1 MYFIAFTAKYK
12 EIIPKIGEIM
22 DYNKLANLLYPNI
35 KRDAH
40 YYLAKYP
47 KRELPQGAEVTR
59 LGPSPTGYLHIG
71 HLYSAL
77 ISRITAT
84 QTNGVF
90 YLRLEDTDQKR
101 FIDGAGD
108 VAYNMLCYYGVEP
121 DEGYRGSNLPQIGD
135 YGDYVQ
141 SNRTEIYQA
150 FAKEL
155 VKNGR
160 AFPCFCEKS
169 ESKNDI
175 LERREKDLAENDTIT
190 EHDNV
195 CRNLTFEQIEANIKA
210 GKPWALKLLSKGD
223 PNKTHT
229 FIDQIK
235 GKRTIRENGKDIV
248 LVKSNG
254 IPPYALAHVVD
265 DTLMGTTTVIRGEEW
280 YPSVSAHLEL
290 FDALNLPAP
299 KYAHTPVISKYDNI
313 DGNKRKLSKRKDL
326 EANVEFYIETGYPVQ
341 SVIEYVINLL
351 NSDFEQWRAK
361 NPLAPLSQFDFSI
374 KKIGS
379 NNPMFDFD
387 KLNNISKTVISK
399 YSANQVYDEL
409 LVWAE
414 KFNPAFAQKLI
425 ACKNTAIEMF
435 SIDRGGDRPRKD
447 IYAWSQVEEL
457 YNYIWGDVD
466 AVLDAKFKNANCKQ
480 FLTEYVNKYDKN
492 LDKQAWFAQIKEIAL
507 NNNFA
512 DNKDY
517 KANPD
522 AYAGN
527 IADACNIVRIAITGR
542 SNTPDLCSIMQLL
555 GEKVVKQRIN
565 NLLKSF

>member
-1 MYFIAFTAKYK
+1 MNF
-12 EIIPKIGEIM
+12 
-22 DYNKLANLLYPNI
+22 DKLADLLYPNVKHSI
-35 KRDAH
+35 D
-40 YYLAKYP
+40 YYINKYP
-47 KRELPQGAEVTR
+47 KRNLPQGAEVTR

-77 ISRITAT
+77 INRITAT
-84 QTNGVF
+84 KSQGVF

-108 VAYNMLCYYGVEP
+108 VAYDMLCFYGVKP
-121 DEGYRGSNLPQIGD
+121 DEGYRGSHLPQVGE

-155 VKNGR
+155 VEKGR
-160 AFPCFCEKS
+160 AFPCFCAKS
-169 ESKNDI
+169 ESKDDI
-175 LERREKDLAENDTIT
+175 LERREKELEENDTIT
-190 EHDNV
+190 QHDNI
-195 CRNLTFEQIEANIKA
+195 CRNLTFEQIESNIIA
-210 GKPWALKLLSKGD
+210 GKPWALKLLSVGD
-223 PNKTHT
+223 PNKTHE
-229 FIDQIK
+229 FVDQIK

-248 LVKSNG
+248 LIKSNG

-265 DTLMGTTTVIRGEEW
+265 DTLMGTTTVVRGEEW
-280 YPSVSAHLEL
+280 YPSVSAHLEI
-290 FDALNLPAP
+290 FSALGLKPP
-299 KYAHTPVISKYDNI
+299 KYAHTPVISKYDNE
-313 DGNKRKLSKRKDL
+313 DGNKRKLSKRKDP

-361 NPLAPLSQFDFSI
+361 NSLAPISEFDFSI

-399 YSANQVYDEL
+399 YTATQVYEEL
-409 LVWAE
+409 LEWAT
-414 KFNPAFAQKLI
+414 KFNPTFAETLI
-425 ACKNTAIEMF
+425 NNKEKAICLF
-435 SIDRGGDRPRKD
+435 GIDRGGERPRKD
-447 IYAWSQVEEL
+447 IYAWSKVEEL
-457 YNYIWGDVD
+457 YNYIFGDV
-466 AVLDAKFKNANCKQ
+466 AAELDDKFKNLSCKQ
-480 FLTEYVNKYDKN
+480 FLQEYVKKYDSS

-507 NNNFA
+507 ANNFA

-517 KANPD
+517 KANPN

-555 GEKVVKQRIN
+555 GKEVVQERIN
-565 NLLKSF
+565 NLLKTL

>member
-1 MYFIAFTAKYK
+1 
-12 EIIPKIGEIM
+12 M
-22 DYNKLANLLYPNI
+22 DYQKLANLLYPNI
-35 KRDAH
+35 KHDVK
-40 YYLAKYP
+40 YYLNKFP
-47 KRELPQGAEVTR
+47 KRNLPQGAEVTR

-101 FIDGAGD
+101 YIDGAGD
-108 VAYNMLCYYGVEP
+108 VAYDMLCYYGVKP

-141 SNRTEIYQA
+141 SNRTEIYQT

-169 ESKNDI
+169 ESKDDI

-190 EHDNV
+190 AHDNA
-195 CRNLTFEQIEANIKA
+195 CRNLSFEQIEANIKA
-210 GKPWALKLLSKGD
+210 GKPWALKLLSQGD
-223 PNKTHT
+223 PDKTHT

-248 LVKSNG
+248 LIKSNG

-280 YPSVSAHLEL
+280 YPSVSAHLEI

-313 DGNKRKLSKRKDL
+313 DGNKRKLSKRKDD

-351 NSDFEQWRAK
+351 NSDFEQWRTK
-361 NPLAPLSQFDFSI
+361 NPLAPLSEFDFSI

-409 LVWAE
+409 LVWAK
-414 KFNPAFAQKLI
+414 KFSPAFAQKLVQE
-425 ACKNTAIEMF
+425 KSKAIEMF
-435 SIDRGGDRPRKD
+435 SIDRGGERPRKD

-457 YNYIWGDVD
+457 YSYIWGDVSPT
-466 AVLDAKFKNANCKQ
+466 LDDKFKNANCRQ
-480 FLTEYVNKYDKN
+480 FLTEYVDKYDKN

-507 NNNFA
+507 ENNFA

-517 KANPD
+517 KANPE
-522 AYAGN
+522 AYVGN
-527 IADACNIVRIAITGR
+527 IADACNLVRIAITGR

-555 GEKVVKQRIN
+555 GEDVVKQRIN